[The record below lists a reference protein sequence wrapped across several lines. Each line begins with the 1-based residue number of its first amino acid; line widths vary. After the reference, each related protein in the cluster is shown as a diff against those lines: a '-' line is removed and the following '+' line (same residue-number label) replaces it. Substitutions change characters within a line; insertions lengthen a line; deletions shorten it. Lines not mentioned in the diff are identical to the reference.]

1 MLDLLIGILN
11 ELKDIPGLAFL
22 KSVHGQLLSKS
33 RQVKKSVADAKT
45 RTQNVT
51 GLSSRVGNA
60 VERNKV
66 QKRRKE

>member
-1 MLDLLIGILN
+1 MFDLLAGILN
-11 ELKDIPGLAFL
+11 ELKDIPGLSFL

-33 RQVKKSVADAKT
+33 RQVKKRIADAKT

-51 GLSSRVGNA
+51 GVSSRIGNA

-66 QKRRKE
+66 EKRRME